1 MNNKNITRKSLV
13 VNLTE
18 QEITDFSKELARI
31 TTLQAEI
38 EEEKKT
44 VTSSYKEKL
53 DRCISESRSLA
64 RKISTRQDFR
74 EVECEWR
81 FDYDR
86 RMKRLVRM
94 DTWEQVEE
102 RKLTADELQD
112 ELDFGKPQQEE
123 HPPGCPKCEGDGEYY
138 GEEGQVYCDC
148 EAGVA
153 LRAKEQ
159 SEVAEKTSAPLCA
172 TCIGD
177 CSYEHTEFSLFHNL
191 DQCADYRDTPS
202 PKQEQSR
209 DDTCNK
215 WRECSYAFKCFGPA
229 NDESGLCFKQIEE
242 AREAES
248 EESSSD
254 PLANEQGVYVNAEEI
269 TIPMPA
275 KARATASINVI
286 QCSDG
291 FWRNGHNHHMRDCGG
306 GGGLP
311 SVKSMGHCTRYD
323 AILDALDAL
332 VTKFEGYVGLTNSP
346 AASRAKIAIE
356 AVGKFKESLAPEP
369 RKGSRCPICDFVGY
383 NKAELTKHIRA
394 AHGVSLQETVAVANG
409 QAVDDSAGAAA

>member
-1 MNNKNITRKSLV
+1 MNENITRRSLV

-53 DRCISESRSLA
+53 DRCTSESRSLA
-64 RKISTRQDFR
+64 RKISTRQDYR
-74 EVECEWR
+74 EVECEWK
-81 FDYDR
+81 FDYNR
-86 RMKRLVRM
+86 RMKTLFRT

-102 RKLTADELQD
+102 RKLTADELHH
-112 ELDFGKPQQEE
+112 EFDFGGPVQEE
-123 HPPGCPKCEGDGEYY
+123 HPPGCPKCDGDGEYY
-138 GEEGQVYCDC
+138 EDGTEDGGGQVYCDC
-148 EAGVA
+148 PAGMA
-153 LRAKEQ
+153 LKEKEHPAVEE
-159 SEVAEKTSAPLCA
+159 SKSICA
-172 TCIGD
+172 TCLGD
-177 CSYEHTEFSLFHNL
+177 CNPEKQDPDLLTGMEY
-191 DQCADYRDTPS
+191 CADYRDTPS

-209 DDTCNK
+209 DDICNE

-248 EESSSD
+248 EEANSD

-269 TIPMPA
+269 IIPMPA

-323 AILDALDAL
+323 AMLDALDAL
-332 VTKFEGYVGLTNSP
+332 VAKFEGYVGLTNSP
-346 AASRAKIAIE
+346 AASRAKVAIE
-356 AVGKFKESLAPEP
+356 AIERFKES
-369 RKGSRCPICDFVGY
+369 F
-383 NKAELTKHIRA
+383 T
-394 AHGVSLQETVAVANG
+394 TANG
-409 QAVDDSAGAAA
+409 QAVDDSAGAVA